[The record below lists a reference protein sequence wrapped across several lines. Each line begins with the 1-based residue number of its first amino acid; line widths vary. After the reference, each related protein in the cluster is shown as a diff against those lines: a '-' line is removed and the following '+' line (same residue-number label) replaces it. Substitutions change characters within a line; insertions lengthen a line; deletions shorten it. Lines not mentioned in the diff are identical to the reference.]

1 MRVTNMVP
9 DMEYAMQQSQQAL
22 STAEMQV
29 ATGRRVNQ
37 LSDDPS
43 ASASMVVSLTSSA
56 NVDKYTSN
64 VGTLSPQL
72 QTADSAI
79 SQAITVLNTA
89 ITLGTEG
96 ANGTNTAQRPV
107 IATQVAGVLSTVIAQ
122 ANASYGGVYLFGGS
136 ASSTPPFVAASTTY
150 TSANVSDA
158 APLSAATALTA
169 GSITTI
175 SDATTGG
182 TFRFTAQTGDTI
194 GTLQAAIVS
203 AVSAGTLTAGTTA
216 TIDSSG
222 QLSIATNSSTAG
234 IVVSSNDAVLGSM
247 SAASAYNSA
256 NGSAA
261 SPLSA
266 STALTA
272 GSVTTISD
280 AQTGDTFR
288 FTAKTGDTIGTLQ
301 TAIASAVSAGTLT
314 SGTAATI
321 DSSGQLSIATNSS
334 AAGIVV
340 SSNDAVLGSM
350 SAASGTEYNSAN
362 SSAAAPLSA
371 ATELTAGSIT
381 TIGDATTGDTFE
393 FTAQAGDT
401 IGTLQTKIANAV
413 TAGTLSA
420 GTTATI
426 NASGQFSISTNSS
439 TAGIA
444 VVSNDAALGSMSATS
459 GTAVANAYAYVGNNT
474 VNTAQVGDALSVA
487 TNVPGSNLFGSGS
500 NVIGALSALISA
512 LQNGGATDQI
522 GTAVT
527 AVSTAVNN
535 VNQQRVPLDN
545 TISELNSQES
555 YLGQETITL
564 STQQTALVGVD
575 IATAATNLAQAQT
588 QNQAV
593 LAVAAKV
600 LPQTLLNYLSQPS
613 A

>member
-56 NVDKYTSN
+56 NVDQYTSN

-487 TNVPGSNLFGSGS
+487 TNVPGSNLFCSGS